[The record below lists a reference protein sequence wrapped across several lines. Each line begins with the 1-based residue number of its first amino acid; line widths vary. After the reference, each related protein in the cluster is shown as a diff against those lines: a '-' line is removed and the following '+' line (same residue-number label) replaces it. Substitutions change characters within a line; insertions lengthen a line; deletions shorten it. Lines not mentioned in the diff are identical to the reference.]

1 MSLDVDG
8 ILHVTA
14 IEKET
19 GKSKHITI
27 ARALE
32 AKSPAEIAAA
42 RQRVEKLY
50 SSRAAEDTSG
60 DLAEDQ
66 ADQEGEE
73 ISEPG
78 HAEVAEEPVAPTS
91 GIPPGRR

>member
-32 AKSPAEIAAA
+32 ARVKQRSQRRERGWRRCSRPIAG
-42 RQRVEKLY
+42 RM
-50 SSRAAEDTSG
+50 
-60 DLAEDQ
+60 
-66 ADQEGEE
+66 
-73 ISEPG
+73 
-78 HAEVAEEPVAPTS
+78 PTVTNLIA
-91 GIPPGRR
+91 GWRI